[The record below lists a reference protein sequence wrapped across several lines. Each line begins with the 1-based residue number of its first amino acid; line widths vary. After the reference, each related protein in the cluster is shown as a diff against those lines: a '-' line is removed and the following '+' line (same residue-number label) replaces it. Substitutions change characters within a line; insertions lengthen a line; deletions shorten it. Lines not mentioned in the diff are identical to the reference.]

1 MFQAI
6 KNATRAFNQSLGGDR
21 NSRSVLTK
29 LEGVSGTQIMSGVI
43 VDEDTNIKFKELDSG
58 IKEYRQMLRVDPVVY
73 GLVNACKLP
82 ILRAEARID
91 AASDSPEDEKI
102 AEEVRDNF
110 FENDN
115 FTYGQW
121 LRDVLRFFEFGFE
134 VMEKQFELKDGRFR
148 WKAWKHR
155 RPETFSNNG
164 WQLNENGDLD
174 HVHQNNVWDNKLQR
188 FIPET
193 TIKQDAI
200 FHIANE
206 MEGEN
211 FQGISVLR
219 PVYRAYFIKDIF
231 TRLQT
236 IQAERGAV
244 GVPTGTLKQG
254 STKMDEMISVLKSI
268 RSHPEAYLAMSE
280 DDFILSFFGGKDFF
294 GLDLT
299 PMIDAQNKEMVEALS
314 MGFLQQ
320 SKGESGIG
328 SQAKQTVDVD
338 LSMLMLESYTNFI
351 EEIMNG
357 SSFGLRHI
365 RQLVD
370 LNYGNIV
377 KRQGFKY
384 PKFKI
389 AKISQDDVLLFV
401 KAFDLAKKSG
411 FINKTT
417 NKDEAFIR
425 KVIGAPERDMEEDEE
440 RGSSHIPPQ
449 FLPGGGEDEEK
460 EEEEEL
466 ELEEA

>member
-6 KNATRAFNQSLGGDR
+6 KNATRAFNLSRGGDG

-29 LEGVSGTQIMSGVI
+29 LEGVSGTQIIDGMI
-43 VDEDTNIKFKELDSG
+43 FDEDTNIKFQELESG
-58 IKEYRQMLRVDPVVY
+58 IKEYRQMLRVDPVVF
-73 GLVNACKLP
+73 GLVNAWKLP
-82 ILRAEARID
+82 ILRAEPRIE

-134 VMEKQFELKDGRFR
+134 VMEKQFELVNGRFR

-155 RPETFSNNG
+155 RPETFSLQG
-164 WQLNENGDLD
+164 WQLDDNEDLD
-174 HVHQNNVWDNKLQR
+174 HVHQNNVWDNKRQR
-188 FIPET
+188 YIET

-211 FQGISVLR
+211 FQGTSVLR
-219 PVYRAYFIKDIF
+219 PCYRAYFIKDTL
-231 TRLQT
+231 TRLQV

-244 GVPTGTLKQG
+244 GVPYGTLKN
-254 STKMDEMISVLKSI
+254 SDKMDDMIAVLKSL
-268 RSHPEAYLAMSE
+268 RSHEQSYIADSE
-280 DDFILSFFGGKDFF
+280 NDFSLGFFGGKDFF
-294 GLDLT
+294 GMNLT
-299 PMIDAQNKEMVEALS
+299 PIIDAQNKEMVEALS

-320 SKGESGIG
+320 SKGESGVG
-328 SQAKQTVDVD
+328 SLAKQGEDID
-338 LSMLMLESYTNFI
+338 LAMLMLESQANYV
-351 EEIMNG
+351 EEIQNG
-357 SSFGLRHI
+357 ASFGLRHI

-370 LNYGNIV
+370 LNYGNVV

-389 AKISQDDVLLFV
+389 AKISQDDVLLLL
-401 KAFDLAKKSG
+401 KAIELAKSSG

-417 NKDEAFIR
+417 NEDETFIR
-425 KVIGAPERDMEEDEE
+425 EKIGVPEREMKKDEE
-440 RGSSHIPPQ
+440 RGAVP
-449 FLPGGGEDEEK
+449 FLPAG
-460 EEEEEL
+460 EEEEE
-466 ELEEA
+466 EEFALEEA

>member
-6 KNATRAFNQSLGGDR
+6 RNATRAFNLSRGNDR
-21 NSRSVLTK
+21 NARSVLTK
-29 LEGVSGTQIMSGVI
+29 LEGVSGTQIIDGMI
-43 VDEDTNIKFKELDSG
+43 FEEDTNVKFQELDSS
-58 IKEYRQMLRVDPVVY
+58 IKEYRQMLRVDPVIF
-73 GLVNACKLP
+73 GLVNAWKLP
-82 ILRAEARID
+82 ILRAEPRID
-91 AASDSPEDEKI
+91 AASDAPEDEKI

-121 LRDVLRFFEFGFE
+121 LRDVLRFFDFGFE

-164 WQLNENGDLD
+164 WHIDENGELS
-174 HVHQNNVWDNKLQR
+174 HVHQNNVWDNNLQR
-188 FIPET
+188 FISET

-211 FQGISVLR
+211 FQGKSVLR
-219 PVYRAYFIKDIF
+219 PCYRSYFIKDTFI
-231 TRLQT
+231 RLEA
-236 IQAERGAV
+236 IQGERGAV
-244 GVPTGTLKQG
+244 GIPMGTLKN
-254 STKMDEMISVLKSI
+254 SSKMDEMIKVLKSL
-268 RSHPEAYLAMSE
+268 RSHSKAYLAMSE

-294 GLDLT
+294 GIDLG
-299 PMIDAQNKEMVEALS
+299 PKIDKHNKEMVEALS

-320 SKGESGIG
+320 SKGESGVG
-328 SQAKQTVDVD
+328 SQAKQTVDIN
-338 LSMLMLESYTNFI
+338 LSMLMLESQANFV

-370 LNYGNIV
+370 LNHANV
-377 KRQGFKY
+377 VKY
-384 PKFKI
+384 PKFRI
-389 AKISQDDVLLFV
+389 AKISKDDVLLLV

-417 NKDEAFIR
+417 NEDEAFIR
-425 KVIGAPERDMEEDEE
+425 KVMGVPERDMEKDEE
-440 RGSSHIPPQ
+440 RGSSHVIPPQ
-449 FLPGGGEDEEK
+449 LLPAGESE

-466 ELEEA
+466 ELLEEN

>member
-6 KNATRAFNQSLGGDR
+6 KNATRAFNLSRGGDR
-21 NSRSVLTK
+21 NARSVLTK

-43 VDEDTNIKFKELDSG
+43 VEEDTNKKFMELESG
-58 IKEYRQMLRVDPVVY
+58 IKEYRQMLRVDPVVF
-73 GLVNACKLP
+73 GLVNAYKLP
-82 ILRAEARID
+82 ILRAEKFIE

-121 LRDVLRFFEFGFE
+121 LRDVLRFFDFGFE

-155 RPETFSNNG
+155 RPETFSFDS
-164 WQLNENGDLD
+164 WQLDENGDLS
-174 HVHQNNVWDNKLQR
+174 HVHQNAFDNKTQTFR
-188 FIPET
+188 TDI

-211 FQGISVLR
+211 FQGKSVLR
-219 PVYRAYFIKDIF
+219 PCYRAYFIKDTF

-244 GVPTGTLKQG
+244 GVPMGRLKD
-254 STKMDEMISVLKSI
+254 SSKMDDMIKVLKSI

-299 PMIDAQNKEMVEALS
+299 PMIDAQNKEMVEGLNA
-314 MGFLQQ
+314 GFLQQ
-320 SKGESGIG
+320 SKGASGVG
-328 SQAKQTVDVD
+328 SMAKQGEDID
-338 LSMLMLESYTNFI
+338 LFLLMLESQANFI
-351 EEIMNG
+351 EDIMNG

-365 RQLVD
+365 RQIVD
-370 LNYGNIV
+370 LNYNNV
-377 KRQGFKY
+377 
-384 PKFKI
+384 
-389 AKISQDDVLLFV
+389 V
-401 KAFDLAKKSG
+401 
-411 FINKTT
+411 KTT
-417 NKDEAFIR
+417 IR
-425 KVIGAPERDMEEDEE
+425 TRDAK
-440 RGSSHIPPQ
+440 
-449 FLPGGGEDEEK
+449 L
-460 EEEEEL
+460 
-466 ELEEA
+466 

>member
-6 KNATRAFNQSLGGDR
+6 KNATRAFNLSRGGDR

-43 VDEDTNIKFKELDSG
+43 VEEDTNVKFQELESG
-58 IKEYRQMLRVDPVVY
+58 IKEYRQMLRVDPVIF
-73 GLVNACKLP
+73 GLVNAWKLP
-82 ILRAEARID
+82 ILRAEPRIE

-121 LRDVLRFFEFGFE
+121 LRDVLRFFDFGFE

-155 RPETFSNNG
+155 RPETFSFDG
-164 WQLNENGDLD
+164 WQLDDNGDLS
-174 HVHQNNVWDNKLQR
+174 HVHQNAWDNLTGMFR
-188 FIPET
+188 TDI

-211 FQGISVLR
+211 FQGKSVLR
-219 PVYRAYFIKDIF
+219 PCYRAYFIKDKMI
-231 TRLQT
+231 RLQS
-236 IQAERGAV
+236 IQAERGA
-244 GVPTGTLKQG
+244 TGIPMGKLKN
-254 STKMDEMISVLKSI
+254 SSKMDDMVAILKSL
-268 RSHPEAYLAMSE
+268 RVHEKSYLAMSE
-280 DDFILSFFGGKDFF
+280 DDFDLSFFGGKDFF
-294 GLDLT
+294 GMNLT
-299 PMIDAQNKEMVEALS
+299 PIIDAQNKEMVEGLNA
-314 MGFLQQ
+314 GFLQQ
-320 SKGESGIG
+320 SKGSSGVG
-328 SQAKQTVDVD
+328 SMAKQGEDID
-338 LSMLMLESYTNFI
+338 LFMLMLESQANFI

-370 LNYGNIV
+370 LNYANV
-377 KRQGFKY
+377 VKY
-384 PKFKI
+384 PKYRI
-389 AKISQDDVLLFV
+389 AKISQDDVESLMRQI
-401 KAFDLAKKSG
+401 KLAKESG
-411 FINKTT
+411 VIDKFT
-417 NKDEAFIR
+417 NEDEGHAR
-425 KVIGAPERDMEEDEE
+425 DVIGWPEREMEEDEE
-440 RGSSHIPPQ
+440 RGSSHIP
-449 FLPGGGEDEEK
+449 FIPGGDEK
-460 EEEEEL
+460 EKEEEEL